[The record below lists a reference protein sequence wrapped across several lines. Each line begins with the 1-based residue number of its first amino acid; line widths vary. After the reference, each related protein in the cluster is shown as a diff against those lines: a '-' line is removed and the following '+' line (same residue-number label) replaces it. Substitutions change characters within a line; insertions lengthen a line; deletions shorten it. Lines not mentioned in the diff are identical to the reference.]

1 MYMNILLEKNMNKN
15 LFIDKILITE
25 LRIKLMKKNLQI

>member
-1 MYMNILLEKNMNKN
+1 MYMNILLETNMNKN